1 MTGNKTSNSSSD
13 NPPVANKRSSG
24 YLKLLEPFALLFPSG
39 FWLISFLIIP
49 TVFIL
54 IQSLVPFGKAE
65 FGFDNYQRV
74 FEYVGGNFIYLTVV
88 WRSLLYALI
97 TTGFCLILGFPV
109 AYWLAVIVTKRWR
122 NILLLLF
129 VLPLWTSSLLR
140 SYAWITILRPTGILN
155 SFLNLIGL
163 SGINVLNKSEG
174 VIIGMI
180 YTYLPYMVLVLYT
193 SLERLDLRL
202 LEAAADLGAN
212 ARQTFWQITVPQVS
226 SGIIAG
232 TALVSISSFSDYIN
246 PQLLGGPGSRT
257 IASIIELQFLGASSN
272 RGFGSAIS
280 MVLIIAV
287 TIVIALLIKYGDRR
301 VVSDG

>member
-1 MTGNKTSNSSSD
+1 MTVNSTPTS
-13 NPPVANKRSSG
+13 NKRSVRQN
-24 YLKLLEPFALLFPSG
+24 KWLEPFALLFPTG
-39 FWLISFLIIP
+39 FWLISFLLIP
-49 TVFIL
+49 TIFIF
-54 IQSLVPFGKAE
+54 IQSLVPSGKTE
-65 FGFDNYQRV
+65 FGLENYFKV
-74 FEYVGGNFIYLTVV
+74 IDYVGGNFIYLTVV
-88 WRSLLYALI
+88 WRSVLYALI
-97 TTGFCLILGFPV
+97 TTGFCLLFGFPV
-109 AYWLAVIVTKRWR
+109 AYWLAVIIPKRWR

-140 SYAWITILRPTGILN
+140 SYAWITILRPTGVLN

-163 SGINVLNKSEG
+163 SGINVLNKAEG
-174 VIIGMI
+174 VIIGMV

-212 ARQTFWQITVPQVS
+212 SRQTFWQITVPQVS

-257 IASIIELQFLGASSN
+257 IASIIELQFLGAGNN

-280 MVLIIAV
+280 MVLILAV
-287 TIVIALLIKYGDRR
+287 TVVIALLIKYGDRR

>member
-1 MTGNKTSNSSSD
+1 MSVDSTSNSNSAP
-13 NPPVANKRSSG
+13 NRSAVRR
-24 YLKLLEPFALLFPSG
+24 LKWLDPLALLLPSG
-39 FWLISFLIIP
+39 FWLTAFLIIP

-54 IQSLVPFGKAE
+54 IQSLVPFGKTE
-65 FGFDNYQRV
+65 FGLDNYLRV

-88 WRSLLYALI
+88 WRSLLYASI
-97 TTGFCLILGFPV
+97 TTGFCLLLGFPV
-109 AYWLAVIVTKRWR
+109 AYWLAVIAPKRWR

-140 SYAWITILRPTGILN
+140 SYAWITILRPTGVLN

-163 SGINVLNKSEG
+163 SGINVLNKAEG

-180 YTYLPYMVLVLYT
+180 YTYLPYMVLVLFT

-212 ARQTFWQITVPQVS
+212 ARQAFWQITVPQVS

-232 TALVSISSFSDYIN
+232 SALVSITSFSDYIN

-272 RGFGSAIS
+272 RGFGSALS
-280 MVLIIAV
+280 MVLIFAV
-287 TIVIALLIKYGDRR
+287 TIVIALLLKYGDRR

>member
-1 MTGNKTSNSSSD
+1 MAVNSTSNP
-13 NPPVANKRSSG
+13 NQRSARW
-24 YLKLLEPFALLFPSG
+24 LKWFEPFALLFPSG
-39 FWLISFLIIP
+39 FWLVAFLLIP
-49 TVFIL
+49 TILIL
-54 IQSLVPFGKAE
+54 IQSLVPLGKTE
-65 FGFDNYQRV
+65 FGLDNYQRV
-74 FEYVGGNFIYLTVV
+74 FEYIGGNFIYLTVV

-109 AYWLAVIVTKRWR
+109 AYWLAVTAPRRWR

-140 SYAWITILRPTGILN
+140 SYAWITILRPTGVLN
-155 SFLNLIGL
+155 TFLNFIGL
-163 SGINVLNKSEG
+163 SGINVLNKAEG
-174 VIIGMI
+174 VIIGMV

-202 LEAAADLGAN
+202 LEAAGDLGAN
-212 ARQTFWQITVPQVS
+212 SRQTFWQITVPQVA

-280 MVLIIAV
+280 MVLILAV

>member
-1 MTGNKTSNSSSD
+1 MPVNMPVNSNSDITPSQKSVR
-13 NPPVANKRSSG
+13 PFKW
-24 YLKLLEPFALLFPSG
+24 LEPLALLFPSG
-39 FWLISFLIIP
+39 FWLTTFLIIP
-49 TVFIL
+49 TIFIL
-54 IQSLVPFGKAE
+54 IQSLVPLGKTE
-65 FGFDNYQRV
+65 FGLDNYQRV
-74 FEYVGGNFIYLTVV
+74 FEYVGGNFIYLVVV
-88 WRSLLYALI
+88 WRSLLYATI
-97 TTGFCLILGFPV
+97 TTGFCLLFGFPV
-109 AYWLAVIVTKRWR
+109 AYWLGVIAPKRWR

-140 SYAWITILRPTGILN
+140 SYAWITILRPTGVLN

-163 SGINVLNKSEG
+163 SGINVLNKAEG
-174 VIIGMI
+174 VIIGMV
-180 YTYLPYMVLVLYT
+180 YTYLPYMVLVLFT

-212 ARQTFWQITVPQVS
+212 SRQAFWQVTVPQVS
-226 SGIIAG
+226 SGIVAG
-232 TALVSISSFSDYIN
+232 VALVSISSFSDYIN

-257 IASIIELQFLGASSN
+257 IASIIELQFLGAGSN

-280 MVLIIAV
+280 MVLILAV

>member
-1 MTGNKTSNSSSD
+1 MPVNSTSDITPDPSQKS
-13 NPPVANKRSSG
+13 VRH
-24 YLKLLEPFALLFPSG
+24 LKWLEPVALLFPSG
-39 FWLISFLIIP
+39 FWLIAFLIIP
-49 TVFIL
+49 TAFIL
-54 IQSLVPFGKAE
+54 IQSLVPLGKTE
-65 FGFDNYQRV
+65 FGLDNYQRV
-74 FEYVGGNFIYLTVV
+74 FEYVGGNFIYLVVV
-88 WRSLLYALI
+88 WRSLLYAMI
-97 TTGFCLILGFPV
+97 TTGFCLLLGFPV
-109 AYWLAVIVTKRWR
+109 AYWLAVIAPKRWR

-140 SYAWITILRPTGILN
+140 SYAWITILRPTGVLN
-155 SFLNLIGL
+155 TFLNFIGL
-163 SGINVLNKSEG
+163 SGINVLNKAEG

-212 ARQTFWQITVPQVS
+212 AKQTFWQVTVPQVS

-232 TALVSISSFSDYIN
+232 SALVSITSFSDYIN

-272 RGFGSAIS
+272 RGFGSALS
-280 MVLIIAV
+280 MVLILAV

>member
-1 MTGNKTSNSSSD
+1 MPVNSSSD
-13 NPPVANKRSSG
+13 IPPNPSQKSVRQ
-24 YLKLLEPFALLFPSG
+24 LKWLEPLALLLPSG

-54 IQSLVPFGKAE
+54 IQSLVPLGKTE
-65 FGFDNYQRV
+65 FGLDNYQKV
-74 FEYVGGNFIYLTVV
+74 FEYVGGNFIYLVVV
-88 WRSLLYALI
+88 WRSLLYAVI
-97 TTGFCLILGFPV
+97 TTGFCLILGFPI
-109 AYWLAVIVTKRWR
+109 AYWLAVIAPKRWR
-122 NILLLLF
+122 SILLLLF

-140 SYAWITILRPTGILN
+140 SYAWITILRPTGVLN
-155 SFLNLIGL
+155 TFLNFIGL
-163 SGINVLNKSEG
+163 SGINVLNKAEG

-180 YTYLPYMVLVLYT
+180 YTYIPYMVLVLYT

-202 LEAAADLGAN
+202 LEAASDLGAN
-212 ARQTFWQITVPQVS
+212 SKQTFWQITVPQVS

-232 TALVSISSFSDYIN
+232 VSLVSITSFSDYIN

-272 RGFGSAIS
+272 RGFGSALS
-280 MVLIIAV
+280 MVLILVV

>member
-1 MTGNKTSNSSSD
+1 MTVSNRPESKQRTSQ
-13 NPPVANKRSSG
+13 K
-24 YLKLLEPFALLFPSG
+24 LKWLEPFFLLFPSG
-39 FWLISFLIIP
+39 FWLVAFLLVP
-49 TVFIL
+49 TTFIF
-54 IQSLVPFGKAE
+54 IQSLVPLGKTE
-65 FGFDNYQRV
+65 FGLDNYLRV

-109 AYWLAVIVTKRWR
+109 AYWLAVIVPKRWR

-140 SYAWITILRPTGILN
+140 SYAWITILRPTGVLN
-155 SFLNLIGL
+155 TFLNFIGI
-163 SGINVLNKSEG
+163 SGINVLNKAEG
-174 VIIGMI
+174 VIIGMV

-212 ARQTFWQITVPQVS
+212 SKQAFWQITVPQVS

-232 TALVSISSFSDYIN
+232 AALVSISSFSDYIN

-280 MVLIIAV
+280 MVLILAV

-301 VVSDG
+301 VVSDS

>member
-1 MTGNKTSNSSSD
+1 MPVNSSSD
-13 NPPVANKRSSG
+13 IPPNSKSVRR
-24 YLKLLEPFALLFPSG
+24 LKWLEPLALLFPGG

-54 IQSLVPFGKAE
+54 IQSLVPLGKTE
-65 FGFDNYQRV
+65 FGLDNYQRV
-74 FEYVGGNFIYLTVV
+74 FEYVGGNFIYLVVV
-88 WRSLLYALI
+88 WRSLLYAVI

-109 AYWLAVIVTKRWR
+109 AYWLAVIAPKRWR

-140 SYAWITILRPTGILN
+140 SYAWITILRPTGVLN
-155 SFLNLIGL
+155 TFLNFIGL
-163 SGINVLNKSEG
+163 SGINVLNKAEG

-202 LEAAADLGAN
+202 LEAASDLGAN
-212 ARQTFWQITVPQVS
+212 SKQTFWQITVPQVS

-232 TALVSISSFSDYIN
+232 VSLVSITSFSDYIN

-272 RGFGSAIS
+272 RGFGSALS
-280 MVLIIAV
+280 MVLILAV
-287 TIVIALLIKYGDRR
+287 TIVITLLIKYGDRR

>member
-1 MTGNKTSNSSSD
+1 MTEDSNFDLS
-13 NPPVANKRSSG
+13 KRSSRR
-24 YLKLLEPFALLFPSG
+24 LKWLEPLTLLFPSG

-54 IQSLVPFGKAE
+54 IQSFVPFGKTE
-65 FGFDNYQRV
+65 FGIENYQRV

-88 WRSLLYALI
+88 WRSLLYAII
-97 TTGFCLILGFPV
+97 TTGFCLLLGFPV
-109 AYWLAVIVTKRWR
+109 AYWLAVTAPKRWR

-140 SYAWITILRPTGILN
+140 SYAWITILRPTGVLN

-163 SGINVLNKSEG
+163 SGINVLNKAEG
-174 VIIGMI
+174 VIIGMV

-212 ARQTFWQITVPQVS
+212 ARQTFWQVTVPQVS

-232 TALVSISSFSDYIN
+232 SALVSISSFSDYIN

-257 IASIIELQFLGASSN
+257 IASIIELQFLGSGSN
-272 RGFGSAIS
+272 RGFGSALS
-280 MVLIIAV
+280 MVLILAV
-287 TIVIALLIKYGDRR
+287 TIVIALLLKYGDRR

>member
-1 MTGNKTSNSSSD
+1 MPVNNNPETS
-13 NPPVANKRSSG
+13 P
-24 YLKLLEPFALLFPSG
+24 KLVRRIKWLEPLAMLGPSG
-39 FWLISFLIIP
+39 LWLIAFLIVP
-49 TVFIL
+49 TIFIL
-54 IQSLVPFGKAE
+54 IQSLVPLGKTG
-65 FGFDNYQRV
+65 FGFDNYRRV
-74 FEYVGGNFIYLTVV
+74 FEYVGGNFIYLVVV
-88 WRSLLYALI
+88 WRSLLYATI
-97 TTGFCLILGFPV
+97 TTGFCLVLGFPV
-109 AYWLAVIVTKRWR
+109 AYFFAVIVSKRWR
-122 NILLLLF
+122 NILILLF

-140 SYAWITILRPTGILN
+140 SYAWITILRPTGVLN
-155 SFLNLIGL
+155 TFLNFIGL
-163 SGINVLNKSEG
+163 SGINVLNKAEG

-212 ARQTFWQITVPQVS
+212 AKQTFWQITVPQVS

-232 TALVSISSFSDYIN
+232 SALVSITSFSDYIN

-280 MVLIIAV
+280 MVLILAV
-287 TIVIALLIKYGDRR
+287 TIVIALLVKYGDRR

>member
-1 MTGNKTSNSSSD
+1 MTVNSTPTS
-13 NPPVANKRSSG
+13 NKRSVRQN
-24 YLKLLEPFALLFPSG
+24 KWLEPFALLFPTG
-39 FWLISFLIIP
+39 FWLISFLLIP
-49 TVFIL
+49 TIFIF
-54 IQSLVPFGKAE
+54 IQSLVPSGKTE
-65 FGFDNYQRV
+65 FGLENYFKV
-74 FEYVGGNFIYLTVV
+74 IDYVGGNFIYLTVV
-88 WRSLLYALI
+88 WRSVLYALI
-97 TTGFCLILGFPV
+97 TTGFCLLFGFPV
-109 AYWLAVIVTKRWR
+109 AYWLAVIIPKQWR

-140 SYAWITILRPTGILN
+140 SYAWITILRPTGVLN

-163 SGINVLNKSEG
+163 SGINVLNKAEG
-174 VIIGMI
+174 VIIGMV

-212 ARQTFWQITVPQVS
+212 SRQTFWQITVPQVS

-257 IASIIELQFLGASSN
+257 IASIIELQFLGAGN
-272 RGFGSAIS
+272 NKGFGSAIS
-280 MVLIIAV
+280 MVLILAV
-287 TIVIALLIKYGDRR
+287 TVVIALLIKYGDRR

>member
-1 MTGNKTSNSSSD
+1 MPVNSNSD
-13 NPPVANKRSSG
+13 IPPNPNQKSVRR
-24 YLKLLEPFALLFPSG
+24 LKWLEPLALLFPSG

-54 IQSLVPFGKAE
+54 IQSLVPVGKTE
-65 FGFDNYQRV
+65 FGLDNYHRV
-74 FEYVGGNFIYLTVV
+74 FDYVGGNFIYLVVV
-88 WRSLLYALI
+88 WRSLLYAII
-97 TTGFCLILGFPV
+97 TTGFCLLLGFPV
-109 AYWLAVIVTKRWR
+109 AYWLAVIAPKRWR

-140 SYAWITILRPTGILN
+140 SYAWITILRPTGVLN
-155 SFLNLIGL
+155 TFLNFIGL
-163 SGINVLNKSEG
+163 SGINVLNKAEG

-212 ARQTFWQITVPQVS
+212 AKQTFWQVTVPQVS

-232 TALVSISSFSDYIN
+232 AALVSISSFSDYIN

-272 RGFGSAIS
+272 RGFGSALS
-280 MVLIIAV
+280 MVLILAV

>member
-1 MTGNKTSNSSSD
+1 MPVNSTSDITPADPSQK
-13 NPPVANKRSSG
+13 PLRR
-24 YLKLLEPFALLFPSG
+24 LKWLEPVALLFPSG

-49 TVFIL
+49 TAFIL
-54 IQSLVPFGKAE
+54 IQSLVPLGKTE
-65 FGFDNYQRV
+65 FGLDNYQRV
-74 FEYVGGNFIYLTVV
+74 FEYVGGNFIYLVVV
-88 WRSLLYALI
+88 WRSLLYAMI
-97 TTGFCLILGFPV
+97 TTGFCLLLGFPV
-109 AYWLAVIVTKRWR
+109 AYWLAVIAPKRWR

-140 SYAWITILRPTGILN
+140 SYAWITILRPTGVLN
-155 SFLNLIGL
+155 TFLNFIGL
-163 SGINVLNKSEG
+163 SGINVLNKAEG

-212 ARQTFWQITVPQVS
+212 AKQTFWQVTVPQVS

-232 TALVSISSFSDYIN
+232 SALVSITSFSDYIN

-272 RGFGSAIS
+272 RGFGSALS
-280 MVLIIAV
+280 MVLILAV

>member
-1 MTGNKTSNSSSD
+1 MPVNSSSD
-13 NPPVANKRSSG
+13 IPSNPNQKSVRR
-24 YLKLLEPFALLFPSG
+24 LKWLEPLALLFPSG

-54 IQSLVPFGKAE
+54 IQSLVPLGKTE
-65 FGFDNYQRV
+65 FGLDNYQRV
-74 FEYVGGNFIYLTVV
+74 FEYVGGNFIYLVVV
-88 WRSLLYALI
+88 WRSLLYAVI

-109 AYWLAVIVTKRWR
+109 AYWLAVIAPKRWR

-140 SYAWITILRPTGILN
+140 SYAWITILRPTGVLN
-155 SFLNLIGL
+155 TFLNFIGL
-163 SGINVLNKSEG
+163 SGINVLNKAEG

-212 ARQTFWQITVPQVS
+212 SKQTFWQITVPQVS

-232 TALVSISSFSDYIN
+232 ASLVSITSFSDYIN

-272 RGFGSAIS
+272 RGFGSALS
-280 MVLIIAV
+280 MVLILAV

>member
-1 MTGNKTSNSSSD
+1 MPVNSTSDITPDPSQKS
-13 NPPVANKRSSG
+13 VRH
-24 YLKLLEPFALLFPSG
+24 LKWLEPVALLFPSG
-39 FWLISFLIIP
+39 FWLIAFLIIP
-49 TVFIL
+49 TAFIL
-54 IQSLVPFGKAE
+54 IQSLVPLGKTE
-65 FGFDNYQRV
+65 FGLDNYQRV
-74 FEYVGGNFIYLTVV
+74 FEYVGGNFIYLVVV
-88 WRSLLYALI
+88 WRSLLYAMI
-97 TTGFCLILGFPV
+97 TTGFCLLLGFPV
-109 AYWLAVIVTKRWR
+109 AYWLAVIAPKRWR

-140 SYAWITILRPTGILN
+140 SYAWITILRPTGVLN
-155 SFLNLIGL
+155 TFLNFIGL
-163 SGINVLNKSEG
+163 SGINVLNKAEG

-212 ARQTFWQITVPQVS
+212 AKQTFWQVTVPQVA

-232 TALVSISSFSDYIN
+232 SALVSITSFSDYIN

-272 RGFGSAIS
+272 RGFGSALS
-280 MVLIIAV
+280 MVLILAV

>member
-1 MTGNKTSNSSSD
+1 MPVNSSSD
-13 NPPVANKRSSG
+13 IPPNPSQKSVRQ
-24 YLKLLEPFALLFPSG
+24 LKWLEPLALLLPSG

-54 IQSLVPFGKAE
+54 IQSLVPLGKTE
-65 FGFDNYQRV
+65 FGLDNYQRV
-74 FEYVGGNFIYLTVV
+74 FEYVGGNFIYLVVV
-88 WRSLLYALI
+88 WRSLLYAVI
-97 TTGFCLILGFPV
+97 TTVFCLILGFPV
-109 AYWLAVIVTKRWR
+109 AYWLAVIAPKRWR
-122 NILLLLF
+122 SILLLLF

-140 SYAWITILRPTGILN
+140 SYAWITILRPTGVLN
-155 SFLNLIGL
+155 TFLNFIGL
-163 SGINVLNKSEG
+163 SGINVLNKAEG

-202 LEAAADLGAN
+202 IEAAADLGAN
-212 ARQTFWQITVPQVS
+212 SKQTFWQITVPQVS

-232 TALVSISSFSDYIN
+232 VSLVSITSFSDYIN

-272 RGFGSAIS
+272 RGFGSALS
-280 MVLIIAV
+280 MVLILAV

>member
-1 MTGNKTSNSSSD
+1 MTINNPHESGSSPDLSQ
-13 NPPVANKRSSG
+13 RSSNRP
-24 YLKLLEPFALLFPSG
+24 KWLEPLALLFPSG
-39 FWLISFLIIP
+39 FWLTAFLIVP
-49 TVFIL
+49 TLLIL
-54 IQSLVPFGKAE
+54 VQSFVPFGKTE
-65 FGFDNYQRV
+65 FGLDNYQQV
-74 FEYVGGNFIYLTVV
+74 FTYVGGNFIYLVVV
-88 WRSLLYALI
+88 WRSLLYAAI
-97 TTGFCLILGFPV
+97 ATGFCLVIGFPV
-109 AYWLAVIVTKRWR
+109 AYWLAIIAPKQWR

-140 SYAWITILRPTGILN
+140 SYAWITILRPTGVLN

-163 SGINVLNKSEG
+163 SGINVLNKAEG

-212 ARQTFWQITVPQVS
+212 AKQTFWQITVPQVS

-232 TALVSISSFSDYIN
+232 TALVSITSFSDYIN

-272 RGFGSAIS
+272 RGFGSALS
-280 MVLIIAV
+280 MVLILAV
-287 TIVIALLIKYGDRR
+287 TIVIALLIKYGDKR
-301 VVSDG
+301 VVTDG

>member
-1 MTGNKTSNSSSD
+1 MTVNSTPD
-13 NPPVANKRSSG
+13 PNKRSDRQN
-24 YLKLLEPFALLFPSG
+24 KWLEPFALLFTTG
-39 FWLISFLIIP
+39 FWLIAFLLIP
-49 TVFIL
+49 TIFIF
-54 IQSLVPFGKAE
+54 IQSLVPSGKTE
-65 FGFDNYQRV
+65 FGLENYLKV
-74 FEYVGGNFIYLTVV
+74 IDYVGGNFIYLTVV
-88 WRSLLYALI
+88 WRSVLYALI
-97 TTGFCLILGFPV
+97 TTGFCLLFGFPV
-109 AYWLAVIVTKRWR
+109 AYWLAVIIPKQWR

-140 SYAWITILRPTGILN
+140 SYAWITILRPTGVLN

-163 SGINVLNKSEG
+163 SGINVLNKAEG
-174 VIIGMI
+174 VIIGMV

-212 ARQTFWQITVPQVS
+212 SRQTFWQITVPQVS

-246 PQLLGGPGSRT
+246 PQLLGGPASRT
-257 IASIIELQFLGASSN
+257 IASIIELQFLGAGN
-272 RGFGSAIS
+272 NKGFGSAIS
-280 MVLIIAV
+280 MVLILAV
-287 TIVIALLIKYGDRR
+287 TVVIALLIKYGDRR

>member
-1 MTGNKTSNSSSD
+1 MT
-13 NPPVANKRSSG
+13 ANNVNEAPNDGEQSAKI
-24 YLKLLEPFALLFPSG
+24 KWLEPFAILFPSG
-39 FWLISFLIIP
+39 FWLVTFLIIP
-49 TVFIL
+49 TIFIF
-54 IQSLVPFGKAE
+54 IQSFVPIGKTE
-65 FGFDNYQRV
+65 FGLDNYQQV
-74 FEYVGGNFIYLTVV
+74 FRFVGGNFIYLVVV
-88 WRSLLYALI
+88 WRSLLYAMI
-97 TTGFCLILGFPV
+97 TTAFCVILGFPV
-109 AYWLAVIVTKRWR
+109 AYWLAVIAPKSWR

-155 SFLNLIGL
+155 TFLNLIGL
-163 SGINVLNKSEG
+163 SGINFLNKAEG

-180 YTYLPYMVLVLYT
+180 YTYLPYMVLVLFT

-212 ARQTFWQITVPQVS
+212 ARQTFWQVTIPQVS

-232 TALVSISSFSDYIN
+232 AALVSITSFSDYIN

-257 IASIIELQFLGASSN
+257 IASIIELQFLGAGSN
-272 RGFGSAIS
+272 KGFGSALS
-280 MVLIIAV
+280 MVLILAV
-287 TIVIALLIKYGDRR
+287 SIVIALLIKYGDRR

>member
-1 MTGNKTSNSSSD
+1 MTVNSTPTS
-13 NPPVANKRSSG
+13 NKRSVRQN
-24 YLKLLEPFALLFPSG
+24 KWLEPFALLFPTG
-39 FWLISFLIIP
+39 FWLISFLLIP
-49 TVFIL
+49 TIFIF
-54 IQSLVPFGKAE
+54 IQSLVPSGKTE
-65 FGFDNYQRV
+65 FGLENYFKV
-74 FEYVGGNFIYLTVV
+74 IDYVGGNFIYLTVV
-88 WRSLLYALI
+88 WRSVLYALL
-97 TTGFCLILGFPV
+97 TTGFCLLFGFPV
-109 AYWLAVIVTKRWR
+109 AYWLAVIIPKQWR

-140 SYAWITILRPTGILN
+140 SYAWITILRPTGVLN

-163 SGINVLNKSEG
+163 SGINVLNKAEG
-174 VIIGMI
+174 VIIGMV

-212 ARQTFWQITVPQVS
+212 SRQTFWQITVPQVS

-246 PQLLGGPGSRT
+246 PQLLGGPASRT
-257 IASIIELQFLGASSN
+257 IASIIELQFLGAGNN

-280 MVLIIAV
+280 MVLILAV
-287 TIVIALLIKYGDRR
+287 TVVIALLIKYGDRR

>member
-1 MTGNKTSNSSSD
+1 MTENSTAN
-13 NPPVANKRSSG
+13 NPDPKPRPIRHF
-24 YLKLLEPFALLFPSG
+24 KWLEPLTLLLPSG
-39 FWLISFLIIP
+39 FWLTTFLIVP
-49 TVFIL
+49 TVLIL
-54 IQSLVPFGKAE
+54 IQSLVPLGKTE
-65 FGFDNYQRV
+65 FGLANYQRV
-74 FEYVGGNFIYLTVV
+74 FEYVGGNFIYLVVV
-88 WRSLLYALI
+88 WRSLLYAMI
-97 TTGFCLILGFPV
+97 TTGCCLLLGFPV
-109 AYWLAVIVTKRWR
+109 AYWLAVIAPKRWN

-140 SYAWITILRPTGILN
+140 SYAWITILRPTGVLN
-155 SFLNLIGL
+155 SFLNFIGL
-163 SGINVLNKSEG
+163 SGINVLNKAEG
-174 VIIGMI
+174 VIIGMV

-232 TALVSISSFSDYIN
+232 SALVSITSFSDYIN

-272 RGFGSAIS
+272 RGFGSALS
-280 MVLIIAV
+280 MVLILAV
-287 TIVIALLIKYGDRR
+287 TIVIALLLKYGDRR

>member
-1 MTGNKTSNSSSD
+1 MTANNVNETTNNSEQSPKS
-13 NPPVANKRSSG
+13 KW
-24 YLKLLEPFALLFPSG
+24 LEPFVMLFPSG
-39 FWLISFLIIP
+39 FWLVAFLIIP
-49 TVFIL
+49 TIFIF
-54 IQSLVPFGKAE
+54 IQSFVPLGKTE
-65 FGFDNYQRV
+65 FGLDNYQQV
-74 FEYVGGNFIYLTVV
+74 FKFVGGNFIYLVVV
-88 WRSLLYALI
+88 WRSLLYAAI
-97 TTGFCLILGFPV
+97 TTTFCLMLGFPV
-109 AYWLAVIVTKRWR
+109 AYWLAVIAPKSWR

-140 SYAWITILRPTGILN
+140 SYAWITILRPTGVLN
-155 SFLNLIGL
+155 TFLNFIGL
-163 SGINVLNKSEG
+163 SGINFLNKAEG

-202 LEAAADLGAN
+202 LEAAADLGADDK
-212 ARQTFWQITVPQVS
+212 QTFWQVTVPQVS

-232 TALVSISSFSDYIN
+232 SALVSITSFSDYIN

-257 IASIIELQFLGASSN
+257 IASIIELQFLGAGSN
-272 RGFGSAIS
+272 KGFGSALS
-280 MVLIIAV
+280 MVLILAV

>member
-1 MTGNKTSNSSSD
+1 MPVNNTSDITPDPSQKS
-13 NPPVANKRSSG
+13 VGR
-24 YLKLLEPFALLFPSG
+24 LKWLEPVALLFPSG
-39 FWLISFLIIP
+39 FWLIAFLIIP
-49 TVFIL
+49 TAFIL
-54 IQSLVPFGKAE
+54 IQSLVPLGKTE
-65 FGFDNYQRV
+65 FGLDNYQRV
-74 FEYVGGNFIYLTVV
+74 FEYVGGNFIYLVVV
-88 WRSLLYALI
+88 WRSLLYAMI
-97 TTGFCLILGFPV
+97 TTGFCLVLGFPV
-109 AYWLAVIVTKRWR
+109 AYWLAVIAPKRWR

-140 SYAWITILRPTGILN
+140 SYAWITILRPTGVLN
-155 SFLNLIGL
+155 SFLNFIGL
-163 SGINVLNKSEG
+163 SGINVLNKAEG

-212 ARQTFWQITVPQVS
+212 AKQTFWQVTVPQVS

-232 TALVSISSFSDYIN
+232 SALVSITSFSDYIN

-272 RGFGSAIS
+272 RGFGSALS
-280 MVLIIAV
+280 MVLILAV

>member
-1 MTGNKTSNSSSD
+1 MPVNSTSDIPS
-13 NPPVANKRSSG
+13 NPNQKSVRR
-24 YLKLLEPFALLFPSG
+24 LKWIEPLALLFPSG

-54 IQSLVPFGKAE
+54 IQSLVPLGKTE
-65 FGFDNYQRV
+65 FGLDNYQRV
-74 FEYVGGNFIYLTVV
+74 FEYVGGNFIYLVVV
-88 WRSLLYALI
+88 WRSLLYAVI

-109 AYWLAVIVTKRWR
+109 AYWLAVIAPKRWR

-140 SYAWITILRPTGILN
+140 SYAWITILRPTGVLN
-155 SFLNLIGL
+155 TFLNFIGL
-163 SGINVLNKSEG
+163 SGINVLNKAEG

-212 ARQTFWQITVPQVS
+212 SKQTFWQITVPQVS

-232 TALVSISSFSDYIN
+232 VSLVSITSFSDYIN

-272 RGFGSAIS
+272 RGFGSALS
-280 MVLIIAV
+280 MVLILAV

>member
-1 MTGNKTSNSSSD
+1 MPVNSSSD
-13 NPPVANKRSSG
+13 IPPNPSQKSVRQ
-24 YLKLLEPFALLFPSG
+24 LKWLEPLALLLPSG

-54 IQSLVPFGKAE
+54 IQSLVPIGKTE
-65 FGFDNYQRV
+65 FGLDNYQKV
-74 FEYVGGNFIYLTVV
+74 FEYVGGNFIYLVVV
-88 WRSLLYALI
+88 WRSLLYAVI
-97 TTGFCLILGFPV
+97 TTGFCLILGFPI
-109 AYWLAVIVTKRWR
+109 AYWLAVIAPKRWR
-122 NILLLLF
+122 SILLLLF

-140 SYAWITILRPTGILN
+140 SYAWITILRPTGVLN
-155 SFLNLIGL
+155 TFLNFIGL
-163 SGINVLNKSEG
+163 SGINVLNKAEG

-180 YTYLPYMVLVLYT
+180 YTYIPYMVLVLYT

-202 LEAAADLGAN
+202 LEAASDLGAN
-212 ARQTFWQITVPQVS
+212 SKQTFWQITVPQVS

-232 TALVSISSFSDYIN
+232 VSLVSITSFSDYIN

-272 RGFGSAIS
+272 RGFGSALS
-280 MVLIIAV
+280 MVLILVV

>member
-1 MTGNKTSNSSSD
+1 MPVNSTPDTILETSQKS
-13 NPPVANKRSSG
+13 VRQ
-24 YLKLLEPFALLFPSG
+24 LKWLEPLALLLPSG
-39 FWLISFLIIP
+39 FWLVSFLIVP

-54 IQSLVPFGKAE
+54 IQSFVPLGKTE
-65 FGFDNYQRV
+65 FGLDNYQRV
-74 FEYVGGNFIYLTVV
+74 FEYVGGNFIYLVVV
-88 WRSLLYALI
+88 WRSLLYAVI
-97 TTGFCLILGFPV
+97 TTAFCLLLGFPV
-109 AYWLAVIVTKRWR
+109 AYWLAVLAPKRWQ

-140 SYAWITILRPTGILN
+140 SYAWITILRPTGVLN
-155 SFLNLIGL
+155 SFLNFIGL
-163 SGINVLNKSEG
+163 SGINVLNKAEG

-226 SGIIAG
+226 SGIIAAS
-232 TALVSISSFSDYIN
+232 ALVSISSFSDYIN

-272 RGFGSAIS
+272 RGFGSALS
-280 MVLIIAV
+280 MVLILAV

>member
-1 MTGNKTSNSSSD
+1 MTGNSGSNNNSD
-13 NPPVANKRSSG
+13 SG
-24 YLKLLEPFALLFPSG
+24 QRAMLRLKWLEPFVLLFPTG
-39 FWLISFLIIP
+39 FWLASFLLIP
-49 TVFIL
+49 TIFIL
-54 IQSLVPFGKAE
+54 IQSLVPTGKAE
-65 FGFDNYQRV
+65 FGLENYQTV
-74 FEYVGGNFIYLTVV
+74 IKYVGGNFIYLTVV
-88 WRSLLYALI
+88 WRSLLYAII
-97 TTGFCLILGFPV
+97 TTGFCLLLGFPV
-109 AYWLAVIVTKRWR
+109 SYFLAVIAPKRWR

-140 SYAWITILRPTGILN
+140 SYAWITILRPTGVLN
-155 SFLNLIGL
+155 TFLNLIGL
-163 SGINVLNKSEG
+163 SGINVLNKAEG
-174 VIIGMI
+174 VIIGMV

-212 ARQTFWQITVPQVS
+212 SRQTFWQVTVPQVS

-280 MVLIIAV
+280 MVLILAV
-287 TIVIALLIKYGDRR
+287 SIVIALLIKYGDRR